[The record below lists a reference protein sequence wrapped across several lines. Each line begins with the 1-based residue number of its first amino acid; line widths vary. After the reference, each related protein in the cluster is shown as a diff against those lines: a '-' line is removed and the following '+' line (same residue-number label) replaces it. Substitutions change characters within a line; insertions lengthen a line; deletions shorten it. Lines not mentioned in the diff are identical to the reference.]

1 MPSVTNCKLT
11 SIRLAIVL
19 AGIIGFSSSYADAM
33 KDESKPR
40 SVRIE
45 LGSRPY
51 FLIDT
56 MRPGEL
62 KERLKR
68 CAARRV
74 LYRRTDFS
82 IGHRGAALQ
91 FPEHS
96 RESYLAAARMG
107 AGILECDVTFTQDK
121 ELVCRH
127 SQCDLHTTT
136 NILET
141 PLAAKCS
148 VPFQPAEF
156 DADGK
161 LLRPASAKC
170 CTSDITLEEFKTLKA
185 KMDGFNP
192 RAQTVAEYLQGTP
205 DWRTDLY
212 GYGTVM
218 THKES
223 IELFKQLGVKMT
235 PELKAPE
242 VPMPFEGFTQEA
254 YAQKLIDEYKQ
265 AGVPPESVY
274 PQSFNLQD
282 VLYWIRHEPEFGRQ
296 AVFLDGRYEE
306 PGFDHTDPSTWH
318 PSMAELAALGVRII
332 APPMWMLLALDGGGN
347 IVPSIYAE
355 RAKSAGL
362 DLITWTLER
371 SDLRRGGVGQWY
383 YQTIGQAV
391 QTQGDMYY
399 ALDVLAREVGILGI
413 FSDWPATVTF
423 YANCMGLK

>member
-1 MPSVTNCKLT
+1 MQGVNCKPFFAY
-11 SIRLAIVL
+11 LAIIL
-19 AGIIGFSSSYADAM
+19 AGIIIVVTSAYADAM
-33 KDESKPR
+33 NKIKPR
-40 SVRIE
+40 AQRIQ
-45 LGSRPY
+45 LGPRPY
-51 FLIDT
+51 FLVDDL
-56 MRPGEL
+56 RPGEL

-68 CAARRV
+68 CAAQRV
-74 LYRRTDFS
+74 LLRKSDFS
-82 IGHRGAALQ
+82 ISHRGAALM

-96 RESYLAAARMG
+96 RESYMAAARMG
-107 AGILECDVTFTQDK
+107 AGMVECDVAFTKDK

-136 NILET
+136 NILAT

-148 VPFQPAEF
+148 VPFQPAQF

-161 LLRPASAKC
+161 LIRPASAKC
-170 CTSDITLEEFKTLKA
+170 CTSDLSLEEFKTLKA

-192 RAQTVAEYLQGTP
+192 RAQTVAEYLQGIP
-205 DWRTDLY
+205 DWRTGLY

-218 THKES
+218 THRES
-223 IELFKQLGVKMT
+223 IELFKQLGVKMI

-242 VPMPFEGFTQEA
+242 VPMPFEGFSQEA
-254 YAQKLIDEYKQ
+254 YAQKLIDEYEA
-265 AGVPPESVY
+265 AGVPPQHVY

-282 VLYWIRHEPEFGRQ
+282 ILYWIRHEPEFGRQ

-306 PGFDHTDPSTWH
+306 PGFDHTDPATWN
-318 PSMAELAALGVRII
+318 PTMEELAGMGVRIL
-332 APPMWMLLALDGGGN
+332 APPMWMLLALDASGE

-355 RAKSAGL
+355 RAKAAGL
-362 DLITWTLER
+362 ELITWTFER
-371 SDLRRGGVGQWY
+371 SDLRGGGVGEWY
-383 YQTIGQAV
+383 YQTIGEAI

-399 ALDVLAREVGILGI
+399 ALDALAQKVGVRGI